1 MNTKIYALIIASVLI
16 FSGCN
21 QTQKTVD
28 EQAGKNESTVKNE
41 TIDPLN
47 PNLASAD
54 ELKKYLDSDLV
65 EVVVMA
71 RPFISLSEYID
82 LLSTKL
88 SDQEL
93 KEVCQYVFL
102 PINLNTADKREMLL
116 VPGVGE
122 KMAHEFD
129 EYRPYRSIAQFRREI
144 GKYVSEEQVATYEK
158 YVFVPVD
165 LNNASKEEILS
176 IPGVGKKM
184 LHEFEEYRPYTSI
197 EQFRREIGKYVDENE
212 LKRLERYVTL

>member
-47 PNLASAD
+47 PNLASTD

-65 EVVVMA
+65 EAVVMV
-71 RPFISLSEYID
+71 RPFISPSEYID
-82 LLSTKL
+82 VLSTKL

-165 LNNASKEEILS
+165 LNSASKEEILS